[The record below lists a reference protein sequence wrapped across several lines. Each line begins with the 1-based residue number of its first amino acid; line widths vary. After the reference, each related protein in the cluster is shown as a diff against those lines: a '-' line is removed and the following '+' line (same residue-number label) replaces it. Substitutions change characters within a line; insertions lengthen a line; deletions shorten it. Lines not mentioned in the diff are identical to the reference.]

1 MISKQKTRIDFQ
13 VIYSSG
19 APFEAA
25 GLKAHQRR
33 HMNMLSVGMRYRTL
47 CHVSYHAHTLHMMSH
62 VCCMTLHVVVRHTK
76 PVPREFREMY

>member
-33 HMNMLSVGMRYRTL
+33 HMNEVPHALSCVLSRTHTTHDVTRMLYDTSCSCAPHEASSERCV
-47 CHVSYHAHTLHMMSH
+47 
-62 VCCMTLHVVVRHTK
+62 
-76 PVPREFREMY
+76 EMY